1 MENDY
6 WKMIIGRLSLEEDD
20 LMIFK
25 DFKMRTKDKRYQEL
39 SKPYRVVV
47 WLTFMPFGY
56 IKGLA
61 WYFVKRLRW
70 EDVCGD
76 DDDDCGRLSLGTCI
90 GICVGIIQGNMRWYY
105 TSEEVFGEDGSLI
118 RRSDNKG
125 YFDKMFEFAEDKL
138 VEIVDGKTKY
148 G

>member
-1 MENDY
+1 
-6 WKMIIGRLSLEEDD
+6 
-20 LMIFK
+20 MIFK
-25 DFKMRTKDKRYQEL
+25 DFNVRIKDKRYQEL
-39 SKPYRVVV
+39 SKPYRIVI
-47 WLTFMPFGY
+47 WLMFMPFGY

-61 WYFVKRLRW
+61 WYFVKRLSW

-76 DDDDCGRLSLGTCI
+76 DDDDCGRISLGTCI